1 MSEHESPNKLSSQ
14 TTPTWEVELLISGV
28 AVFAM
33 LQLPGWLDDGIFAL
47 APRLDAS
54 WAKLVELL
62 YYYAKSAT
70 VILAA
75 TFVIHLLLRARWIA
89 LVGMHSVYPDGVR
102 WDRLRMGPVQREVEQ
117 RYQIPTEV
125 IIERADNLATTV
137 FAVGVMVALILAIV
151 TLTAGVLLGIS
162 KLLGSVVGW
171 DGAGLTVTALLF
183 TFVMFLFALVTSL
196 DRRYGKTWEPGGL
209 PHRVSFR
216 ALTLF
221 NRMGLG
227 RSKNRIMALL
237 ISNGGERKMIAMTT
251 IIMATAIISVM
262 LAYAGMR
269 HHTLIGN
276 YEFFPS
282 ATATSVKPSQY
293 DDQRDAQRDSVAPF
307 IESMVASG
315 PYLKLIV
322 PYLPRQDGPAMRT
335 RCGMATTVSSKINP
349 RLLACL
355 QAMHPVMLD
364 GKLLGNLRYEV
375 ASDARTNRPALL
387 AMIDIRTLA
396 DGRHELRI
404 GRAPPPQTSPD
415 EKVDMA
421 DPDKQDY
428 LIPFWK

>member
-1 MSEHESPNKLSSQ
+1 MSEHESPHQLSRQ
-14 TTPTWEVELLISGV
+14 TTPTWEVELLISGL

-33 LQLPGWLDDGIFAL
+33 LQLPGWLDDAIFAV
-47 APRLDAS
+47 APRLDDTWS
-54 WAKLVELL
+54 ELAKLL
-62 YYYAKSAT
+62 YMYAKSVA

-89 LVGMHSVYPDGVR
+89 LVGMHSVYPDDVR
-102 WDRLRMGPVQREVEQ
+102 WDKLRMGPVQREVEQ
-117 RYQIPTEV
+117 QYQVPTEV
-125 IIERADNLATTV
+125 VIERADNLATTV
-137 FAVGVMVALILAIV
+137 FAVGVMLALMLASFALVVAI
-151 TLTAGVLLGIS
+151 LLGTLN
-162 KLLGSVVGW
+162 LLGSIVGW
-171 DGAGLTVTALLF
+171 NDPSLIGTA
-183 TFVMFLFALVTSL
+183 VLFALIGLPFGLITSL
-196 DRRYGKTWEPGGL
+196 DRRYGSTWVGGSL
-209 PHRVSFR
+209 PHRLSFR
-216 ALTLF
+216 ALSLF
-221 NRMGLG
+221 SRIGLG
-227 RSKNRIMALL
+227 RSNNRIMALL
-237 ISNGGERKMIAMTT
+237 TSHGGDRKIIALT
-251 IIMATAIISVM
+251 IIIMGGSMLSVM

-269 HHTLIGN
+269 NSTLLGN
-276 YEFFPS
+276 YGFFPS
-282 ATATSVKPSQY
+282 AAAMAVKSSQY

-322 PYLPRQDGPAMRT
+322 PYLPRQDGLAMRT
-335 RCGMATTVSSKINP
+335 RCGMATTVSSNINP

-421 DPDKQDY
+421 DPDTQDY